1 MNTVSCHFPV
11 RFYCKIH
18 FIMHM
23 LAEKHTML
31 SLSAS
36 KNQISYPHHQN
47 FQYTLPTLLSPPLA
61 ALQYVMYFRFLVTSC
76 LPTIGQ
82 AKATTI
88 ARIARSDKSEAKLLS
103 TIVMFGLNAAR

>member
-1 MNTVSCHFPV
+1 
-11 RFYCKIH
+11 
-18 FIMHM
+18 
-23 LAEKHTML
+23 
-31 SLSAS
+31 
-36 KNQISYPHHQN
+36 
-47 FQYTLPTLLSPPLA
+47 
-61 ALQYVMYFRFLVTSC
+61 